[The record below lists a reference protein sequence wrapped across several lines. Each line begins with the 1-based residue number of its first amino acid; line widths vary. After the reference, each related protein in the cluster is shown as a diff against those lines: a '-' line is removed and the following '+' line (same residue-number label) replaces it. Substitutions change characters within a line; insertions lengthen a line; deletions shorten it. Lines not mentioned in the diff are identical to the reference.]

1 MKKFFALVFCAALF
15 AAGASNVEQL
25 SASEQAA
32 LDRISAASLRGNL
45 SFLASDALEG
55 RNTPSRGL
63 DIAAEFIASQFR
75 RAGLEPVAKD
85 GSYFQTANYAV
96 VAPKLDDFRMTLA
109 TGGNVLTL
117 SAADVRIRS
126 LKALELTAAPVVD
139 LPASGDAPMPDL
151 AGKIVAGDA
160 RRYGSDGQ
168 MERLQSRK
176 PALIL
181 LMTRRQQGRGGTDQT
196 LLEDSESTGAP
207 VIRVANADAT
217 TAVADGKSLSL
228 SLHLSVP
235 VMKASPVENVIGVLP
250 GSDPVLR
257 NQYVILSAHYDHLGV
272 RGSQIYN
279 GANDNGSGTVSVI
292 EIAGALAA
300 LNPRP
305 RRSIVFMAVFGE
317 EEGLLGAYY
326 YTHHPL
332 FPLGSTIANIN
343 LEQMGRTDDKDASHV
358 SSFSFTGPSFS
369 DMPATMTPAAKQEG
383 VSVYVKP
390 DADDFFTRSDNLAFA
405 EAGVV
410 AHTVVVAYEYPD
422 YHAFGDKWQKID
434 YANMA
439 KVDRAVAAG
448 LLTVA
453 DSPDVPKWSNTKIA
467 APYRQAAGLG
477 SGKIGWTPTLF

>member
-15 AAGASNVEQL
+15 GAEQNP
-25 SASEQAA
+25 
-32 LDRISAASLRGNL
+32 LDRISADSLRGNL

-55 RNTPSRGL
+55 RYTPSRGL

-75 RAGLEPVAKD
+75 RAGLDPVTKD
-85 GSYFQTANYAV
+85 GSYFQTAQYAEV
-96 VAPKLDDFRMTLA
+96 TPKLDDFRMTLA

-117 SAADVRIRS
+117 SAADVRARS
-126 LKALELTAAPVVD
+126 LKAFDAIDAPVID
-139 LPASGDAPMPDL
+139 LPASGNAPLPEIS
-151 AGKIVAGDA
+151 GKIVAGDA
-160 RRYGSDGQ
+160 RRYGAFGGQ
-168 MERLQSRK
+168 IEKLQSHK

-181 LMTRRQQGRGGTDQT
+181 LMTGQQLARAEQSFVG
-196 LLEDSESTGAP
+196 DSASSDAP
-207 VIRVANADAT
+207 VLLVANADAA
-217 TAVADGKSLSL
+217 TAVAGGKTLSL
-228 SLHLSVP
+228 SLHLSAP

-272 RGSQIYN
+272 RGSQIFN

-292 EIAGALAA
+292 EISSALAA
-300 LNPRP
+300 LNPHPKRT
-305 RRSIVFMAVFGE
+305 IIFITFFGE

-332 FPLGSTIANIN
+332 FPLSATIANVN
-343 LEQMGRTDDKDASHV
+343 LEQMGRTDDKDASRV
-358 SSFSFTGPSFS
+358 LSFGFTGPSYS
-369 DMPATMTPAAKQEG
+369 DLPATMTAAAKQEG

-390 DADDFFTRSDNLAFA
+390 DADDFFARSDNLAFA
-405 EAGVV
+405 EAGIV
-410 AHTVVVAYEYPD
+410 AHTAVVAFEYPD

-448 LLTVA
+448 LRTIA
-453 DSPDVPKWSNTKIA
+453 DAPDAPKWSNTKA
-467 APYRQAAGLG
+467 AARYRDAGK
-477 SGKIGWTPTLF
+477 SVPER

>member
-1 MKKFFALVFCAALF
+1 MKKFLAFVFCAALF
-15 AAGASNVEQL
+15 AAGASEQD
-25 SASEQAA
+25 A

-63 DIAAEFIASQFR
+63 DIAAEFIASRFR
-75 RAGLEPVAKD
+75 RAGLEPVTKD
-85 GSYFQTANYAV
+85 GSYFQTARYAEIT
-96 VAPKLDDFRMTLA
+96 PKLDDFRMTLA

-117 SAADVRIRS
+117 SAADVRAHY
-126 LKALELTAAPVVD
+126 LKALDLTDAPVVD
-139 LPASGDAPMPDL
+139 LPASGEAPMPDV

-160 RRYGSDGQ
+160 RRYGAEGPL
-168 MERLQSRK
+168 EKLQSLK

-181 LMTRRQQGRGGTDQT
+181 LLARRQQGRADQT
-196 LLEDSESTGAP
+196 LLKDSASSDAP
-207 VIRVANADAT
+207 VLLVANADAT
-217 TAVADGKSLSL
+217 AAVDGAKALSL
-228 SLHLSVP
+228 SLHLSPP
-235 VMKASPVENVIGVLP
+235 VIKASPAENVIGVLP

-272 RGSQIYN
+272 SGGRIYN

-300 LNPRP
+300 IDPHPKRT
-305 RRSIVFMAVFGE
+305 IIFMTFFGE

-332 FPLGSTIANIN
+332 FPLSATIADIN
-343 LEQMGRTDDKDASHV
+343 LEQMGRTDDKDAPRV

-369 DMPATMTPAAKQEG
+369 DLPDTMTAAAKQEG
-383 VSVYVKP
+383 VSVYVKR
-390 DADDFFTRSDNLAFA
+390 DADDFFDRSDNLAFA
-405 EAGVV
+405 KAGIV
-410 AHTVVVAYEYPD
+410 AHTAVVAYEYPD

-448 LLTVA
+448 VLAIA
-453 DSPDVPKWSNTKIA
+453 DAPDAPRWSPGKATA
-467 APYRQAAGLG
+467 RYR
-477 SGKIGWTPTLF
+477 IPDR

>member
-1 MKKFFALVFCAALF
+1 MKKFLAFVFCAALF
-15 AAGASNVEQL
+15 AAGASEQ
-25 SASEQAA
+25 EA

-75 RAGLEPVAKD
+75 RAGLEPVSKD
-85 GSYFQTANYAV
+85 GSYFQTARYANV
-96 VAPKLDDFRMTLA
+96 TPRLDDFHLTLS

-117 SAADVRIRS
+117 SPAAVRVRS
-126 LKALELTAAPVVD
+126 LQALDLTDAPVVD
-139 LPASGDAPMPDL
+139 LPESGDVPMPDI

-160 RRYGSDGQ
+160 RRYGAEGIL
-168 MERLQSRK
+168 EKLQSSK
-176 PALIL
+176 PLLIL
-181 LMTRRQQGRGGTDQT
+181 LLARRQQGRGGADQAF
-196 LLEDSESTGAP
+196 LEDSASPDAP
-207 VIRVANADAT
+207 VFRIANADVA
-217 TAVADGKSLSL
+217 TAVAGGKVLSL
-228 SLHLSVP
+228 SLHLSSP
-235 VMKASPVENVIGVLP
+235 VIKASPVENVIGVLP

-272 RGSQIYN
+272 RGSQIFN

-292 EIAGALAA
+292 EIASALAA
-300 LNPRP
+300 IDPHPKRT
-305 RRSIVFMAVFGE
+305 IVFMTFFGE

-332 FPLGSTIANIN
+332 FPLTATIADIN
-343 LEQMGRTDDKDASHV
+343 LEQMGRTDDKDASRV

-369 DMPATMTPAAKQEG
+369 DLPATMTAAAKQEG
-383 VSVYVKP
+383 VSVYVKR
-390 DADDFFTRSDNLAFA
+390 DADDFFDRSDNLAFA
-405 EAGVV
+405 KAGIV
-410 AHTVVVAYEYPD
+410 AHTAVVAYEYPD

-448 LLTVA
+448 VLAIA
-453 DSPDVPKWSNTKIA
+453 DAPDAPRWSPGKAT
-467 APYRQAAGLG
+467 APYRVPA
-477 SGKIGWTPTLF
+477 SRVPER

>member
-1 MKKFFALVFCAALF
+1 MKKFFAIVFCAALF
-15 AAGASNVEQL
+15 GAEV
-25 SASEQAA
+25 SERDA
-32 LDRISAASLRGNL
+32 LDRISADSLRGNL

-75 RAGLEPVAKD
+75 RAGLEPVTRD
-85 GSYFQTANYAV
+85 GSYFQTARYAEV
-96 VAPKLDDFRMTLA
+96 TPKLDDFRMTLA

-117 SAADVRIRS
+117 PAADVRARS
-126 LKALELTAAPVVD
+126 LKALDLTDAPVID
-139 LPASGDAPMPDL
+139 LPASGNTSLPEI

-160 RRYGSDGQ
+160 RRYGAFGGQ
-168 MERLQSRK
+168 IEKLQSHK

-181 LMTRRQQGRGGTDQT
+181 LMTRQQSGRGGEQSF
-196 LLEDSESTGAP
+196 LEDSASSDAP
-207 VIRVANADAT
+207 VLLVANADAAR
-217 TAVADGKSLSL
+217 AVAGGETLSL
-228 SLHLSVP
+228 SLHLPAP
-235 VMKASPVENVIGVLP
+235 VMKASPVENVVGVLP

-272 RGSQIYN
+272 RGSQIFN

-292 EIAGALAA
+292 EIASALAA
-300 LNPRP
+300 VNPHP
-305 RRSIVFMAVFGE
+305 RRTIIFMTFFGE

-332 FPLGSTIANIN
+332 FPLGSTVANIN
-343 LEQMGRTDDKDASHV
+343 LEQMGRTDDKDAARV
-358 SSFSFTGPSFS
+358 SSFGFTGPSFS
-369 DMPATMTPAAKQEG
+369 DLPATMTAAAKQQG

-390 DADDFFTRSDNLAFA
+390 DANDFFARSDNLAFA
-405 EAGVV
+405 EAGIV
-410 AHTVVVAYEYPD
+410 AHTAVVAFEYPD

-448 LLTVA
+448 LLTIA
-453 DSPDVPKWSNTKIA
+453 NAPDPPKWSDTKAA
-467 APYRQAAGLG
+467 APYREAA
-477 SGKIGWTPTLF
+477 KPIPER